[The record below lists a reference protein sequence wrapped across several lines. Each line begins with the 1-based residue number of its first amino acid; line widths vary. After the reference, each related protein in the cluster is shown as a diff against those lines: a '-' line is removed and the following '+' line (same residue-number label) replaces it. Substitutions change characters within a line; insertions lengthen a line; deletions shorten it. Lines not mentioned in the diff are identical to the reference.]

1 MIRKLITAL
10 ILLPLAVV
18 LIALAVAN
26 RQTVVVSFDPLD
38 ATQPALAIP
47 LPLFAL
53 MLAIATA
60 GVIIGGSAAWL
71 RQAKWRSRAR
81 RFEAQARRLLAE
93 NERLRGRI

>member
-26 RQTVVVSFDPLD
+26 RQTVVVSFDPFD

-47 LPLFAL
+47 
-53 MLAIATA
+53 
-60 GVIIGGSAAWL
+60 
-71 RQAKWRSRAR
+71 R
-81 RFEAQARRLLAE
+81 RRLVVNLGFVCRADLF
-93 NERLRGRI
+93 RRGRGEHSHIKAELS